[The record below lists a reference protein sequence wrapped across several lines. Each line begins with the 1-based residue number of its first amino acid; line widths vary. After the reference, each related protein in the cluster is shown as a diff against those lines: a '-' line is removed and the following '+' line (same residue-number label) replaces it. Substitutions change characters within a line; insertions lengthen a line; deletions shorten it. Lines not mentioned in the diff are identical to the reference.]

1 MGYYTVATLQ
11 VFEEENYMTG
21 RARGTTTPRGV
32 VNMFSEKAEAKQ
44 AADAA
49 AADAAAALEKSHES
63 QRKALKRKGRRASIL
78 TSSQGVTDQ
87 LSDQLGVPG
96 TLG

>member
-1 MGYYTVATLQ
+1 
-11 VFEEENYMTG
+11 MTG
-21 RARGTTTPRGV
+21 KSRSGPIFRAKEEALSDQARI
-32 VNMFSEKAEAKQ
+32 KAET
-44 AADAA
+44 AA
-49 AADAAAALEKSHES
+49 AEAAALEKSHES

>member
-1 MGYYTVATLQ
+1 
-11 VFEEENYMTG
+11 MTG
-21 RARGTTTPRGV
+21 RSRGPV
-32 VNMFSEKAEAKQ
+32 FEAKQ
-44 AADAA
+44 KALDESARVAAETAA
-49 AADAAAALEKSHES
+49 AEAAALEKSHES

>member
-1 MGYYTVATLQ
+1 MGHYTVATLQ
-11 VFEEENYMTG
+11 VLDEENYMTG
-21 RARGTTTPRGV
+21 RSRTSTQ
-32 VNMFSEKAEAKQ
+32 MFSEKVEAKQ

>member
-1 MGYYTVATLQ
+1 
-11 VFEEENYMTG
+11 MTG
-21 RARGTTTPRGV
+21 RARTSDGPIARA
-32 VNMFSEKAEAKQ
+32 KLAAESDEARI
-44 AADAA
+44 AAETAA
-49 AADAAAALEKSHES
+49 AEAAALEKSHES